1 MKLVSYTLM
10 ACTLN
15 KVLSTK
21 ISESPPLAPSLGT
34 RTSLRSR
41 PLELVDARKNE
52 ARVSPSRAP
61 VLSFIQIPPSACYA
75 GWTRTW
81 YYRRQGQQA
90 PWTSEVGLPS
100 HNGRQ
105 CEAEALVK
113 SQVKHATQVWS
124 PNQYSLKSKIERVQ
138 KRATRIFK
146 NVWLPVRPLLSNYW
160 GQDYLVRK
168 KIF

>member
-15 KVLSTK
+15 EVLRTK

-34 RTSLRSR
+34 RTRLRSR
-41 PLELVDARKNE
+41 RLELVGARKNG

-75 GWTRTW
+75 GQTRTW

-105 CEAEALVK
+105 CEADALAVSGEVPGEARDSSQCGHQTSTRWRRRSSVYK
-113 SQVKHATQVWS
+113 SEPQE
-124 PNQYSLKSKIERVQ
+124 LSKC
-138 KRATRIFK
+138 
-146 NVWLPVRPLLSNYW
+146 
-160 GQDYLVRK
+160 RK
-168 KIF
+168 I